1 MADRGEL
8 DEVYRERNAVVA
20 ALIRVGR
27 YPSFLVPAPDA
38 EGWWIV
44 YAETP
49 EGQVSW
55 HVAASDLDLFW
66 GVPAAYAK
74 WDGHDTDEKY
84 RRLELLR
91 PEARSDG
98 A

>member
-1 MADRGEL
+1 MTAADDL
-8 DEVYRERNAVVA
+8 NAAYRERNTVVA
-20 ALIRVGR
+20 ALIRVGG

-55 HVAASDLDLFW
+55 HVAAADLDLFW
-66 GVPAAYAK
+66 GVPAAHAK
-74 WDGHDTDEKY
+74 WDGHDTEEKY
-84 RRLELLR
+84 RRVNHL
-91 PEARSDG
+91 EARSDG
-98 A
+98 T